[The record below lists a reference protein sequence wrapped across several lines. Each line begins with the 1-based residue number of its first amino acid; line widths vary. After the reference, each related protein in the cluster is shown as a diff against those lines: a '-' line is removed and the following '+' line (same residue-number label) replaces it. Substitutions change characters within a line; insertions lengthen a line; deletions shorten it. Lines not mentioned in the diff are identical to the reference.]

1 MVISKDELKSIV
13 SARCGLPQEF
23 LGMHKCKG
31 GIVVRAY
38 IVNAKSCHLVDLRKS
53 ARKSAEMEKLDPSG
67 FFELF
72 IKSIENKELEF
83 LNTYESITIYNF
95 ETFLNP
101 FHNLRSI
108 SQNAHWLKKQ

>member
-53 ARKSAEMEKLDPSG
+53 ARKSAEMETGGAVYRWAAGEYVADCRFEFTERRAIG
-67 FFELF
+67 F
-72 IKSIENKELEF
+72 
-83 LNTYESITIYNF
+83 
-95 ETFLNP
+95 
-101 FHNLRSI
+101 NLLQSHPG
-108 SQNAHWLKKQ
+108 QMLY